1 MKTKK
6 LDSKRV
12 HNHPKLLKHS
22 QFERSSQYK
31 PGLRKT

>member
-6 LDSKRV
+6 LNSKRV

-22 QFERSSQYK
+22 QFERSSQCQH
-31 PGLRKT
+31 GLRRT